1 MGCAKEALDRRFAP
15 VAVWVG
21 EGAKDGNNALVRRG
35 ATPIDDLTQLFDI
48 EAVTP
53 LPLQNSLF

>member
-21 EGAKDGNNALVRRG
+21 EGAKDGNHALVRRG